1 MTKNEPKKV
10 LRDTWPSNTENCN
23 NSCNIF
29 KYLPFM
35 LSSKIKRKMKM
46 KKTLNLLFLLL
57 AVFAISSCSSDDDE
71 IKDSV
76 KEITIYVSSETGES
90 YGFNS
95 TPEECMLVK
104 FDNPNGEWEH
114 LGLYRIEGFT
124 YVKGHEYELRVKM
137 TTLANPPADGYSHK
151 YLLVKIVQDKL
162 VKETETP
169 TDNSVKSESDIEY
182 QELCPYNKYETED
195 NYIVDGEGNIYKGN
209 GWPKPSYEHSRIYVE
224 NVLDKGDDNWV
235 KFNSI
240 PYQAYCSYVISPLTD
255 DIRMVY
261 NEDGG
266 PLFKDVIPENEFEY
280 ITKKMNSGEKL
291 QYFLILANV
300 YKKGLQKL
308 KFTITKQ

>member
-1 MTKNEPKKV
+1 MQYIQN
-10 LRDTWPSNTENCN
+10 
-23 NSCNIF
+23 
-29 KYLPFM
+29 LPFI
-35 LSSKIKRKMKM
+35 LSSTIKRKM

-114 LGLYRIEGFT
+114 LSLYRIEGFT

-209 GWPKPSYEHSRIYVE
+209 GWPKPSYEHSRIYIE

-266 PLFKDVIPENEFEY
+266 PLFKDVIPESEFEY

>member
-1 MTKNEPKKV
+1 MQYIQN
-10 LRDTWPSNTENCN
+10 
-23 NSCNIF
+23 
-29 KYLPFM
+29 LPFI
-35 LSSKIKRKMKM
+35 LSSTIKRKM

-57 AVFAISSCSSDDDE
+57 AVFAVSSCSSDDDE
-71 IKDSV
+71 KKDSV

-104 FDNPNGEWEH
+104 FDNPNGEWKH

-137 TTLANPPADGYSHK
+137 TTLANPPADGYSHR

-209 GWPKPSYEHSRIYVE
+209 GWTKPSYEHSRIYVE

-255 DIRMVY
+255 DIRLVY

-266 PLFKDVIPENEFEY
+266 PLFKKVIPESEFEY

>member
-1 MTKNEPKKV
+1 MQFIQN
-10 LRDTWPSNTENCN
+10 
-23 NSCNIF
+23 
-29 KYLPFM
+29 LPFM
-35 LSSKIKRKMKM
+35 LSSKIKRKM

-71 IKDSV
+71 KKDSV

-209 GWPKPSYEHSRIYVE
+209 GWPKPSYEHSRIYIE

-255 DIRMVY
+255 DIRLVY
-261 NEDGG
+261 NEGGG
-266 PLFKDVIPENEFEY
+266 PLFKNVIPESEFEY

-308 KFTITKQ
+308 NFTITKQ

>member
-1 MTKNEPKKV
+1 MQYIQN
-10 LRDTWPSNTENCN
+10 
-23 NSCNIF
+23 
-29 KYLPFM
+29 LPFI
-35 LSSKIKRKMKM
+35 LSSTIKRKM

-57 AVFAISSCSSDDDE
+57 AVFAVSSCSSDDDE
-71 IKDSV
+71 KKDSV

-114 LGLYRIEGFT
+114 LGLYHIEGFT

-182 QELCPYNKYETED
+182 QELCPYNKYDTED

-255 DIRMVY
+255 DIRLVY

-266 PLFKDVIPENEFEY
+266 PLFKKVIPESEFEY

>member
-1 MTKNEPKKV
+1 MQYIQN
-10 LRDTWPSNTENCN
+10 
-23 NSCNIF
+23 
-29 KYLPFM
+29 LPFI
-35 LSSKIKRKMKM
+35 LSSTIKRKM

-57 AVFAISSCSSDDDE
+57 AVFAVSSCSSDDDE
-71 IKDSV
+71 KKDSV

-137 TTLANPPADGYSHK
+137 TTLANPPADGYSHR

-195 NYIVDGEGNIYKGN
+195 NYIIDGEGNIYKGN

-266 PLFKDVIPENEFEY
+266 PLFKDVIPESEFEY

>member
-1 MTKNEPKKV
+1 MQYIQN
-10 LRDTWPSNTENCN
+10 
-23 NSCNIF
+23 
-29 KYLPFM
+29 LPFI
-35 LSSKIKRKMKM
+35 LSSTIKRKM

-71 IKDSV
+71 KKDSV

-162 VKETETP
+162 VKETGTP

-209 GWPKPSYEHSRIYVE
+209 GWPKPSYEHSRIYLE
-224 NVLDKGDDNWV
+224 NVLDKGDDNWF

-240 PYQAYCSYVISPLTD
+240 PYQAYRSYVISPLTD
-255 DIRMVY
+255 DIRLVY
-261 NEDGG
+261 NEGGG
-266 PLFKDVIPENEFEY
+266 PLFKKVIPESEFEY

>member
-1 MTKNEPKKV
+1 M
-10 LRDTWPSNTENCN
+10 
-23 NSCNIF
+23 
-29 KYLPFM
+29 KYIQNLPFI
-35 LSSKIKRKMKM
+35 LSSTIKRKI

-57 AVFAISSCSSDDDE
+57 AVFAVSSCSSDDDE
-71 IKDSV
+71 KKDSV

-104 FDNPNGEWEH
+104 FDNPNGEWKH

-124 YVKGHEYELRVKM
+124 YVKGHEYELRIKM
-137 TTLANPPADGYSHK
+137 TTLASPPADGYSHK

-182 QELCPYNKYETED
+182 QKLCPYNKYETED

-300 YKKGLQKL
+300 YKKGLQKV

>member
-1 MTKNEPKKV
+1 MQYIQN
-10 LRDTWPSNTENCN
+10 
-23 NSCNIF
+23 
-29 KYLPFM
+29 LPFI
-35 LSSKIKRKMKM
+35 LSSTIKRKMKM

-71 IKDSV
+71 KKDSV

-255 DIRMVY
+255 NIRMVY

-266 PLFKDVIPENEFEY
+266 PLFKDVIPESEFEY
-280 ITKKMNSGEKL
+280 ITKKMNSDEKL

>member
-1 MTKNEPKKV
+1 
-10 LRDTWPSNTENCN
+10 
-23 NSCNIF
+23 
-29 KYLPFM
+29 
-35 LSSKIKRKMKM
+35 M

-71 IKDSV
+71 KKDSV

-95 TPEECMLVK
+95 TPEECLLVK

-137 TTLANPPADGYSHK
+137 TTLANPPADGYSHR

-209 GWPKPSYEHSRIYVE
+209 GLPKPSYEHSRIYIE

-255 DIRMVY
+255 KIRLVY

-266 PLFKDVIPENEFEY
+266 PLFKNVIPESEFEY

>member
-1 MTKNEPKKV
+1 M
-10 LRDTWPSNTENCN
+10 
-23 NSCNIF
+23 
-29 KYLPFM
+29 KYIQNLPFI
-35 LSSKIKRKMKM
+35 LSSTIKRKM

-266 PLFKDVIPENEFEY
+266 PLFKDVIPESEFEY

>member
-1 MTKNEPKKV
+1 MQYIQN
-10 LRDTWPSNTENCN
+10 
-23 NSCNIF
+23 
-29 KYLPFM
+29 LPFI
-35 LSSKIKRKMKM
+35 LSSTIKRKM

-71 IKDSV
+71 KKDSV

-104 FDNPNGEWEH
+104 FDNPNGKWEH

-137 TTLANPPADGYSHK
+137 TTLANPPADGYSHR

-224 NVLDKGDDNWV
+224 NVLDKSDDNWV

-255 DIRMVY
+255 DIRLVY
-261 NEDGG
+261 NEGGG
-266 PLFKDVIPENEFEY
+266 PLFKNVIPESEFEY

-308 KFTITKQ
+308 NFTITKQ

>member
-1 MTKNEPKKV
+1 MQYIQN
-10 LRDTWPSNTENCN
+10 
-23 NSCNIF
+23 
-29 KYLPFM
+29 LPFI
-35 LSSKIKRKMKM
+35 LSSTIKRKM

-195 NYIVDGEGNIYKGN
+195 NYIIDGEGNIYKGN

-255 DIRMVY
+255 DIRLVY

-266 PLFKDVIPENEFEY
+266 PLFKKVIPESEFEY

>member
-1 MTKNEPKKV
+1 MQYIQN
-10 LRDTWPSNTENCN
+10 
-23 NSCNIF
+23 
-29 KYLPFM
+29 LPFI
-35 LSSKIKRKMKM
+35 LSGTIKRKM

-57 AVFAISSCSSDDDE
+57 AVFAVSSCSSDDDE
-71 IKDSV
+71 KKDSV

-104 FDNPNGEWEH
+104 FDNPNGKWEH
-114 LGLYRIEGFT
+114 LGLYSIEGFT

-169 TDNSVKSESDIEY
+169 TNSVKSESDIEY

-255 DIRMVY
+255 DIRLVY

-266 PLFKDVIPENEFEY
+266 PLFKDVIPESEFEY

-291 QYFLILANV
+291 QYYLILANV

>member
-1 MTKNEPKKV
+1 MQYIQN
-10 LRDTWPSNTENCN
+10 
-23 NSCNIF
+23 
-29 KYLPFM
+29 LPFI
-35 LSSKIKRKMKM
+35 LSSTIKRKMKM

-71 IKDSV
+71 KKDSV

-182 QELCPYNKYETED
+182 QDLCPYNKYETED

-255 DIRMVY
+255 NIRMVY

-266 PLFKDVIPENEFEY
+266 PLFKDVIPESEFEY

>member
-1 MTKNEPKKV
+1 MQYIQN
-10 LRDTWPSNTENCN
+10 
-23 NSCNIF
+23 
-29 KYLPFM
+29 LPFI
-35 LSSKIKRKMKM
+35 LSSTIKRKM

-57 AVFAISSCSSDDDE
+57 AVFAVSSCSSDDDE
-71 IKDSV
+71 KKDSV

-151 YLLVKIVQDKL
+151 YLLVKIVQDEL

-169 TDNSVKSESDIEY
+169 TNSVKSESDIEY

-224 NVLDKGDDNWV
+224 NVLDKSDDNWV

-255 DIRMVY
+255 DIRLVY

-266 PLFKDVIPENEFEY
+266 PLFKKVIPESEFKY

>member
-1 MTKNEPKKV
+1 MQYIQN
-10 LRDTWPSNTENCN
+10 
-23 NSCNIF
+23 
-29 KYLPFM
+29 LPFI
-35 LSSKIKRKMKM
+35 LSGTIKRKM

-57 AVFAISSCSSDDDE
+57 AVFAVSSCSSDDDE
-71 IKDSV
+71 KKDSV

-104 FDNPNGEWEH
+104 FDNPNGKWEH

-209 GWPKPSYEHSRIYVE
+209 GWPKPSYEHSRIYIE

-240 PYQAYCSYVISPLTD
+240 PYQAYRSYVISPLTD

-261 NEDGG
+261 NEDDG
-266 PLFKDVIPENEFEY
+266 PLFKDVIPESEFEY

>member
-1 MTKNEPKKV
+1 MQYIQN
-10 LRDTWPSNTENCN
+10 
-23 NSCNIF
+23 
-29 KYLPFM
+29 LPFI
-35 LSSKIKRKMKM
+35 LSSTIKRKM

-57 AVFAISSCSSDDDE
+57 AVFAVSSCSSDDDE
-71 IKDSV
+71 KKDSV

-104 FDNPNGEWEH
+104 FDNPNGKWEH

-162 VKETETP
+162 VKETGTP

-224 NVLDKGDDNWV
+224 NVLDKGDDNWA

-266 PLFKDVIPENEFEY
+266 PLFKDVIPESEFEY

>member
-1 MTKNEPKKV
+1 MQYIQN
-10 LRDTWPSNTENCN
+10 
-23 NSCNIF
+23 
-29 KYLPFM
+29 LPFI
-35 LSSKIKRKMKM
+35 LSSTIKRKM

-114 LGLYRIEGFT
+114 LSLYRIEGFT
-124 YVKGHEYELRVKM
+124 YVKGHEYELRIKM
-137 TTLANPPADGYSHK
+137 TTLASPPADGYSHK

-195 NYIVDGEGNIYKGN
+195 NYIIDGEGNIYKGN
-209 GWPKPSYEHSRIYVE
+209 GWTKPSYEHSRIYVE

>member
-1 MTKNEPKKV
+1 MQYIQN
-10 LRDTWPSNTENCN
+10 
-23 NSCNIF
+23 
-29 KYLPFM
+29 LPFM
-35 LSSKIKRKMKM
+35 LSSTIKRKM

-71 IKDSV
+71 KKDSV

-137 TTLANPPADGYSHK
+137 TTLANPPADGYSHR

-195 NYIVDGEGNIYKGN
+195 NYIIDGEGNIYKGN
-209 GWPKPSYEHSRIYVE
+209 GWTKPSYEHSRIYVE

-255 DIRMVY
+255 DIRLVY

-266 PLFKDVIPENEFEY
+266 PLFKDVIPESEFEY

>member
-1 MTKNEPKKV
+1 MQFIQN
-10 LRDTWPSNTENCN
+10 
-23 NSCNIF
+23 
-29 KYLPFM
+29 LPFK
-35 LSSKIKRKMKM
+35 LSSKIKRKM

-57 AVFAISSCSSDDDE
+57 AVFAISSCSSYDDE
-71 IKDSV
+71 KKDSV

-104 FDNPNGEWEH
+104 FDNPNSEWKH

-137 TTLANPPADGYSHK
+137 TTLANPPADGYSHR

-209 GWPKPSYEHSRIYVE
+209 GWAKPSYEHSRIYVE

-255 DIRMVY
+255 DIRLVY

-266 PLFKDVIPENEFEY
+266 PLFKKVIPESEFEY

>member
-1 MTKNEPKKV
+1 MQYIQN
-10 LRDTWPSNTENCN
+10 
-23 NSCNIF
+23 
-29 KYLPFM
+29 LPFI
-35 LSSKIKRKMKM
+35 LSSTIKRKM

-57 AVFAISSCSSDDDE
+57 AVFAVSSCSSDDDE
-71 IKDSV
+71 KKDSV

-266 PLFKDVIPENEFEY
+266 PLFKKVIPESEFEY

>member
-1 MTKNEPKKV
+1 MQYIQN
-10 LRDTWPSNTENCN
+10 
-23 NSCNIF
+23 
-29 KYLPFM
+29 LPFI
-35 LSSKIKRKMKM
+35 LSSTIKRKM

-57 AVFAISSCSSDDDE
+57 GVFAVSSCSSDDDE
-71 IKDSV
+71 KKDSV

-162 VKETETP
+162 IKETETP

-266 PLFKDVIPENEFEY
+266 PLFKDVIPESEFEY

>member
-1 MTKNEPKKV
+1 MQYIQN
-10 LRDTWPSNTENCN
+10 
-23 NSCNIF
+23 
-29 KYLPFM
+29 LPFI
-35 LSSKIKRKMKM
+35 LSSTIKRKMKM
-46 KKTLNLLFLLL
+46 KKALNLLFLLL

-71 IKDSV
+71 KKDSV
-76 KEITIYVSSETGES
+76 KEITIYISSETGES

-195 NYIVDGEGNIYKGN
+195 NYIVDGEENIYKGN

-255 DIRMVY
+255 NIRMVY

-266 PLFKDVIPENEFEY
+266 PLFKDVIPESEFEY

>member
-1 MTKNEPKKV
+1 MQYIQN
-10 LRDTWPSNTENCN
+10 
-23 NSCNIF
+23 
-29 KYLPFM
+29 LPFM
-35 LSSKIKRKMKM
+35 LSSTIKRKM

-162 VKETETP
+162 VKESETP

-266 PLFKDVIPENEFEY
+266 PLFKKVIPESEFEY

>member
-1 MTKNEPKKV
+1 MQYIQN
-10 LRDTWPSNTENCN
+10 
-23 NSCNIF
+23 
-29 KYLPFM
+29 LPFM
-35 LSSKIKRKMKM
+35 LSSKIKRKM

-195 NYIVDGEGNIYKGN
+195 NYIVDGKGNIYKGN

-261 NEDGG
+261 NEGGG
-266 PLFKDVIPENEFEY
+266 PLFKDVIPESEFEY

>member
-1 MTKNEPKKV
+1 MQYIQN
-10 LRDTWPSNTENCN
+10 
-23 NSCNIF
+23 
-29 KYLPFM
+29 LPFI
-35 LSSKIKRKMKM
+35 LSSTIKRKM

-57 AVFAISSCSSDDDE
+57 AVFAVSSCSSDDDE
-71 IKDSV
+71 KKDSV

-137 TTLANPPADGYSHK
+137 TTLANPPADGYSHR

-266 PLFKDVIPENEFEY
+266 PLFKDVIPESEFEY

-291 QYFLILANV
+291 QYYLILANV
-300 YKKGLQKL
+300 YKKGLQKM

>member
-1 MTKNEPKKV
+1 MQYIQN
-10 LRDTWPSNTENCN
+10 
-23 NSCNIF
+23 
-29 KYLPFM
+29 LPFM
-35 LSSKIKRKMKM
+35 LSSKIKRKM

-57 AVFAISSCSSDDDE
+57 AVFAVSSCSSDDDE
-71 IKDSV
+71 KKDSV

-162 VKETETP
+162 VKETETT

-224 NVLDKGDDNWV
+224 NVLDKSDDNWV

-240 PYQAYCSYVISPLTD
+240 PYQAYRSYVISPLTD
-255 DIRMVY
+255 DIRLVY

-266 PLFKDVIPENEFEY
+266 PLFKKVIPESEFEY

>member
-1 MTKNEPKKV
+1 MQVIQN
-10 LRDTWPSNTENCN
+10 
-23 NSCNIF
+23 
-29 KYLPFM
+29 LPFM
-35 LSSKIKRKMKM
+35 LSSKIKRKM

-71 IKDSV
+71 KKDSV

-104 FDNPNGEWEH
+104 FDNPNGEWKH

-137 TTLANPPADGYSHK
+137 TTLANPPADGYSHR

-162 VKETETP
+162 VTETETP

-209 GWPKPSYEHSRIYVE
+209 GLPKPSYEHSRVYVE

-255 DIRMVY
+255 DIRLVY
-261 NEDGG
+261 NEDSG
-266 PLFKDVIPENEFEY
+266 PLFKKVIPESEFEY

>member
-1 MTKNEPKKV
+1 MQFIQN
-10 LRDTWPSNTENCN
+10 
-23 NSCNIF
+23 
-29 KYLPFM
+29 LPFM
-35 LSSKIKRKMKM
+35 LSSKIKRKM

-71 IKDSV
+71 KKDSV

-104 FDNPNGEWEH
+104 FDNPNGEWKH

-137 TTLANPPADGYSHK
+137 TTLANPPADGYSHR

-209 GWPKPSYEHSRIYVE
+209 GWAKPSYEHSRVYVE

-255 DIRMVY
+255 DIRLVY

-266 PLFKDVIPENEFEY
+266 PLFKKVIPESEFEY

>member
-1 MTKNEPKKV
+1 MQYIQN
-10 LRDTWPSNTENCN
+10 
-23 NSCNIF
+23 
-29 KYLPFM
+29 LPFI
-35 LSSKIKRKMKM
+35 LSSTIKRKMKM

-57 AVFAISSCSSDDDE
+57 AVFAVSSCSSDDDE
-71 IKDSV
+71 KKDSV

-104 FDNPNGEWEH
+104 FDNPNGKWEH

-162 VKETETP
+162 VKETGTP

-209 GWPKPSYEHSRIYVE
+209 GLPKPSYEHSRIYVE

-255 DIRMVY
+255 DIRLVY

-266 PLFKDVIPENEFEY
+266 PLFKKVIPESEFEY

-291 QYFLILANV
+291 QYYLILANV

>member
-1 MTKNEPKKV
+1 MQYIQN
-10 LRDTWPSNTENCN
+10 
-23 NSCNIF
+23 
-29 KYLPFM
+29 LPFI
-35 LSSKIKRKMKM
+35 LSSTIKRKM

-57 AVFAISSCSSDDDE
+57 AVFAVSSCSNDDDE
-71 IKDSV
+71 KKDSV

-104 FDNPNGEWEH
+104 FDNPNGKWEH

-162 VKETETP
+162 VKETGTP

-255 DIRMVY
+255 DIRLVY

-266 PLFKDVIPENEFEY
+266 PLFKKVIPESEFEY

>member
-1 MTKNEPKKV
+1 MQYIQN
-10 LRDTWPSNTENCN
+10 
-23 NSCNIF
+23 
-29 KYLPFM
+29 LPFM
-35 LSSKIKRKMKM
+35 LSSKIKRKM

-71 IKDSV
+71 KKDSV

-137 TTLANPPADGYSHK
+137 TTLANPPADGYSHR

-195 NYIVDGEGNIYKGN
+195 NYIVDGKGNIYKGN
-209 GWPKPSYEHSRIYVE
+209 GWPKPSYEHSRIYLE
-224 NVLDKGDDNWV
+224 NVLDKGDDNWD

-240 PYQAYCSYVISPLTD
+240 PYQAYRSYVISPLTD

-261 NEDGG
+261 NEGGG
-266 PLFKDVIPENEFEY
+266 PLFKDVIPESEFEY

>member
-1 MTKNEPKKV
+1 M
-10 LRDTWPSNTENCN
+10 
-23 NSCNIF
+23 
-29 KYLPFM
+29 KYIQNLPFI
-35 LSSKIKRKMKM
+35 LSSTIKRKI

-57 AVFAISSCSSDDDE
+57 AVFAVSSCSSDDDE
-71 IKDSV
+71 KKDSV

-137 TTLANPPADGYSHK
+137 TTIASPPADGYSHK

-195 NYIVDGEGNIYKGN
+195 NYIVDGEGNIYKSN

-240 PYQAYCSYVISPLTD
+240 PYQTYCSYVISPLTD

-266 PLFKDVIPENEFEY
+266 PLFKDVIPESEFEY

>member
-1 MTKNEPKKV
+1 MQFIQN
-10 LRDTWPSNTENCN
+10 
-23 NSCNIF
+23 
-29 KYLPFM
+29 LPFM
-35 LSSKIKRKMKM
+35 LSSKIKRKM

-71 IKDSV
+71 KKDSV

-162 VKETETP
+162 VKETGTP

-224 NVLDKGDDNWV
+224 NVLDKGDDNWD

-240 PYQAYCSYVISPLTD
+240 PYQAYRSYVISPLTD

-261 NEDGG
+261 NEGGG
-266 PLFKDVIPENEFEY
+266 PLFKDVIPECEFEY

-291 QYFLILANV
+291 QYYLILANV

>member
-1 MTKNEPKKV
+1 MQYIQN
-10 LRDTWPSNTENCN
+10 
-23 NSCNIF
+23 
-29 KYLPFM
+29 LPFI
-35 LSSKIKRKMKM
+35 LSSTIKRKMKM

-57 AVFAISSCSSDDDE
+57 TVFAISSCSSDDDE
-71 IKDSV
+71 KKDSV

-255 DIRMVY
+255 NIRMVY

-266 PLFKDVIPENEFEY
+266 PLFKDVIPESEFEY

-300 YKKGLQKL
+300 YKKDSRN
-308 KFTITKQ
+308 

>member
-1 MTKNEPKKV
+1 MQYIQN
-10 LRDTWPSNTENCN
+10 
-23 NSCNIF
+23 
-29 KYLPFM
+29 LPFI
-35 LSSKIKRKMKM
+35 LSSTIKRKM

-57 AVFAISSCSSDDDE
+57 AVFAVSSCSSDDDE
-71 IKDSV
+71 KKDSV

-151 YLLVKIVQDKL
+151 YLLVKIIQDKL

-266 PLFKDVIPENEFEY
+266 PLFKDVIPESEFEY

>member
-1 MTKNEPKKV
+1 MQYIQN
-10 LRDTWPSNTENCN
+10 
-23 NSCNIF
+23 
-29 KYLPFM
+29 LPFI
-35 LSSKIKRKMKM
+35 LSSTIKRKM

-71 IKDSV
+71 KKDSV

-209 GWPKPSYEHSRIYVE
+209 GWPKPSYEHSRIYIE

-255 DIRMVY
+255 DIRLVY

-266 PLFKDVIPENEFEY
+266 PLFKHVIPESEFEY

>member
-1 MTKNEPKKV
+1 MIKKKAAS
-10 LRDTWPSNTENCN
+10 RTH
-23 NSCNIF
+23 
-29 KYLPFM
+29 
-35 LSSKIKRKMKM
+35 
-46 KKTLNLLFLLL
+46 LLFLLL
-57 AVFAISSCSSDDDE
+57 AVFAISSCSSYDDE
-71 IKDSV
+71 KKDSV

-104 FDNPNGEWEH
+104 FDNPNGEWKH

-137 TTLANPPADGYSHK
+137 TTLANPPADGYSHR

-209 GWPKPSYEHSRIYVE
+209 GLPKPSYEHSRVYVE

-255 DIRMVY
+255 DIRLVY

-266 PLFKDVIPENEFEY
+266 PLFKKVIPESEFEY

>member
-1 MTKNEPKKV
+1 MQYIQN
-10 LRDTWPSNTENCN
+10 
-23 NSCNIF
+23 
-29 KYLPFM
+29 LPFI
-35 LSSKIKRKMKM
+35 LSSTIKRKM

-57 AVFAISSCSSDDDE
+57 AVFAVSSCSSDDDE
-71 IKDSV
+71 KKDSV

-104 FDNPNGEWEH
+104 FDNPNGKWEH

-162 VKETETP
+162 VKETGTP

-255 DIRMVY
+255 DIRLVY

-266 PLFKDVIPENEFEY
+266 PLFKDVIPESEFEY

>member
-1 MTKNEPKKV
+1 M
-10 LRDTWPSNTENCN
+10 
-23 NSCNIF
+23 
-29 KYLPFM
+29 KYIQNLPFI
-35 LSSKIKRKMKM
+35 LSSTIKRKI

-57 AVFAISSCSSDDDE
+57 AVFAVSSCSSDDDE
-71 IKDSV
+71 KKDSV

-114 LGLYRIEGFT
+114 LSLYRIEGFT
-124 YVKGHEYELRVKM
+124 YVKGHEYELRIKM
-137 TTLANPPADGYSHK
+137 TTLASPPADGYSHK

-169 TDNSVKSESDIEY
+169 TNNSVKSESDIEY

-195 NYIVDGEGNIYKGN
+195 NYIIDGEGNIYKGN
-209 GWPKPSYEHSRIYVE
+209 GWTKPSYEHSRIYVE

-240 PYQAYCSYVISPLTD
+240 PYQTYCSYVISPLTD

-266 PLFKDVIPENEFEY
+266 PLFKDVIPESEFEY
-280 ITKKMNSGEKL
+280 ITKK
-291 QYFLILANV
+291 
-300 YKKGLQKL
+300 
-308 KFTITKQ
+308 